1 MIGYDTPVRLLV
13 KQIDPEHPTA
23 PSRRLLAVR
32 EPQCHARERLRA
44 FARVRGLDRLVSEVD
59 SVLDGDPPPHGYAR
73 LDSSNDAIRVIVL
86 WPHYD
91 GSLP

>member
-13 KQIDPEHPTA
+13 NQIDPDRPTA

-32 EPQCHARERLRA
+32 EPQRHALERLRA
-44 FARVRGLDRLVSEVD
+44 FARVRGFDRLAPDVD
-59 SVLDGDPPPHGYAR
+59 RVLDGDPPPHGYAR
-73 LDSSNDAIRVIVL
+73 FDSSNHAIRVIVL

>member
-13 KQIDPEHPTA
+13 NEIDPDRPA
-23 PSRRLLAVR
+23 ARSRPLLAVS
-32 EPQCHARERLRA
+32 EPQRHALERMRA
-44 FARVRGLDRLVSEVD
+44 FARVRGFERIAPEVD
-59 SVLDGDPPPHGYAR
+59 RVLDGDPPPHGYAR
-73 LDSSNDAIRVIVL
+73 FDSASPAIRVIVL